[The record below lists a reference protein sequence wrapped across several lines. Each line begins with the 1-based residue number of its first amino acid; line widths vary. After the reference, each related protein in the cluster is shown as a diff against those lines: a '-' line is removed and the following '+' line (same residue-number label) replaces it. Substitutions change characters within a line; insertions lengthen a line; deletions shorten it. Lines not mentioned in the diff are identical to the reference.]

1 MFKNPNKLYDPK
13 YFKLYSTSHSKLK
26 KNEQGKCD
34 YINPESNKKCKN
46 HIGLYPQFCFIH
58 TLLINNVFISESNIK
73 NAGNG
78 LFAGKFGFKKGD
90 IIGLYSNKNN
100 KLTQNDVIEKCNRI
114 KDDSCWE
121 YVLCNLKK
129 KGQTEHDIVCWDG
142 EDTHSTIMRFINDA
156 RKSGY
161 KNNSYFY
168 IKNNKKREPIA
179 YVIASKNIKPYE
191 EIFVSYGKNYWS

>member
-1 MFKNPNKLYDPK
+1 MFKNTNKLYDSK
-13 YFKLYSTSHSKLK
+13 YFKLYSTSHSKLN
-26 KNEQGKCD
+26 KNERGKCD
-34 YINPESNKKCKN
+34 YINPESNQKCKN

-73 NAGNG
+73 KAGNG

-90 IIGLYSNKNN
+90 IIGLYSSENN
-100 KLTQNDVIEKCNRI
+100 KLTQNDVIKKCDRI

-129 KGQTEHDIVCWDG
+129 KGQTENDIICWDG
-142 EDTHSTIMRFINDA
+142 QDTHSTIMRFINDA
-156 RKSGY
+156 RKSPY

-179 YVIASKNIKPYE
+179 YVIASKNINPYE